1 MYKTKQH
8 VSINTGENIDNKILK
23 VTKAS
28 NTKTRETDILIYKP
42 NSQNF
47 IDFKRC
53 KHENL

>member
-8 VSINTGENIDNKILK
+8 ASINTGENIDNKILK

-28 NTKTRETDILIYKP
+28 NTKTRETGILIYKP